1 MEKKEIE
8 TGVKEVISLNSRYSV
23 DEINI
28 TDPIDKFISSFMSDR
43 LARELKRKFD
53 KIDTTQMTNDLYT
66 ILKEVSDI
74 IDKIY
79 SIYNS

>member
-8 TGVKEVISLNSRYSV
+8 TGVKEVISSNSRYSV

-66 ILKEVSDI
+66 ILKKVSDI

>member
-66 ILKEVSDI
+66 ILKKVSDI